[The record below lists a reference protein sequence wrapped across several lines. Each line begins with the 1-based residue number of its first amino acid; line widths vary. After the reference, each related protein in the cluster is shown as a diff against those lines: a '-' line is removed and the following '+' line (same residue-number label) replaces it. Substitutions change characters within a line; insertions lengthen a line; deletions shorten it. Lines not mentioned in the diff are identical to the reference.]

1 MAEERLQKIIARSGL
16 CSRRDA
22 DRLIADGRVRV
33 DGRVAEP
40 GEKVEWSKVHI
51 KVDGKSL
58 KAPEVAR
65 YFLMY
70 KPREVMTTCDDPEGR
85 KTVLDLMRP
94 VVRERV
100 YPVGRLDYHSEGL
113 LLLTNDGELAA
124 RVAHPRH
131 GIVREYMVKI
141 RGDLTR
147 PEYDKLMAGTS
158 IDGRHVKPR
167 LAQREKQG
175 RGGATT
181 WWRIE
186 VTEGRTHEVRELFF
200 EPDTTS
206 RGSGD
211 PRSGR
216 CATTPSSRENS
227 ALSSENEIAA
237 LGRATKP
244 AKKARSGPPSQRCAR
259 ASPPALTRR
268 PGGRRPGKTSNRVEK
283 TLTRRALRLAW

>member
-1 MAEERLQKIIARSGL
+1 MAEERLQKIIARTGL

-33 DGRVAEP
+33 NGRVAEP
-40 GEKVEWSKVHI
+40 GEKVEWSKVNI

-58 KAPEVAR
+58 RAPEVSR

-85 KTVLDLMRP
+85 KTVIDLMRP

-100 YPVGRLDYHSEGL
+100 YPVGRLDYQSEGL
-113 LLLTNDGELAA
+113 LLLTNDGDLAA

-131 GIVREYMVKI
+131 GVVREYIVKI

-167 LAQREKQG
+167 LAQRERQG

-200 EPDTTS
+200 RAGHHVQRLRRSAIGPLRDDTLKPGEFRT
-206 RGSGD
+206 
-211 PRSGR
+211 
-216 CATTPSSRENS
+216 
-227 ALSSENEIAA
+227 LSENEIAT
-237 LGRATKP
+237 LRRVTEP
-244 AKKARSGPPSQRCAR
+244 AKKAKPGRPPRAAAKARSSAGPLKRR
-259 ASPPALTRR
+259 DPAKKR
-268 PGGRRPGKTSNRVEK
+268 
-283 TLTRRALRLAW
+283 